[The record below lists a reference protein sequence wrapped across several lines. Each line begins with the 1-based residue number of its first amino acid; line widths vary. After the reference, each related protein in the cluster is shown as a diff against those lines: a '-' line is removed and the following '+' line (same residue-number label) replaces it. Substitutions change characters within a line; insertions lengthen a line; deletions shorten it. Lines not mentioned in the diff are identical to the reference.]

1 MLQETLCGEDVE
13 MLEYVI
19 CLKILKGS
27 WVVGDEFRD
36 KLAVNSENYVDNN
49 KDRITNK
56 YTKGKLIIV

>member
-1 MLQETLCGEDVE
+1 